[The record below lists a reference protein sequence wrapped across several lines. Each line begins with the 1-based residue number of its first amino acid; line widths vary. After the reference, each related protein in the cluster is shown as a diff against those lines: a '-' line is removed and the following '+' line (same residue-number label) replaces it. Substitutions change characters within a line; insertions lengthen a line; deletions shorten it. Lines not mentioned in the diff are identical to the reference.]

1 MTRRPNQAGLRLVPG
16 WLTAQLEMVNPL
28 RLPSATVRTV
38 RVGMICPYSL
48 AVWGGVQTQVLGLA
62 RTLRAKG
69 VATQVLAP
77 CDGPPPEPWVTPLG
91 NSIPYAQNGSFAPL
105 APDPAAQLR
114 VLAAIWD
121 ERFDLLHL
129 HEPLAPG
136 PTLTSV
142 LVKPVPLLG
151 TFHASG
157 RIAVYRWARP
167 GVRRLAARLD
177 ARVAVSAEAAGM
189 AQRNLGGTY
198 DVLFNGIEVE
208 RYRRPAADML
218 TAGVGPA
225 VDNDGATVFF
235 IGRHEPRKGLSV
247 LLEAMQGMPSDVTL
261 WVGGQGPETAGLK
274 QQYGADHRIRW
285 LGPLSEDEKLARL
298 QAADVFCVPSLGGE
312 SFGVVLLEAMAA
324 GTPVVASNLP
334 AYRLVTSDGH
344 YGALFTIGNPDAL
357 AKALVDSLN
366 GGPAIDHQ
374 VVRARDRAE
383 DYSMDRLA
391 DAYIERYR
399 RLVEF

>member
-1 MTRRPNQAGLRLVPG
+1 
-16 WLTAQLEMVNPL
+16 
-28 RLPSATVRTV
+28 
-38 RVGMICPYSL
+38 MICPYSL

-114 VLAAIWD
+114 VLAAVWD
-121 ERFDLLHL
+121 ERFDVLHL

-177 ARVAVSAEAAGM
+177 SRVAVSAEAAGM
-189 AQRNLGGTY
+189 AQRYLGGTY
-198 DVLFNGIEVE
+198 DVLFNGIEVD
-208 RYRRPAADML
+208 RYRRLVTDRCGSPVES
-218 TAGVGPA
+218 GVERSGP
-225 VDNDGATVFF
+225 TVFF
-235 IGRHEPRKGLSV
+235 VGRHEPRKGLSV
-247 LLEAMQGMPSDVTL
+247 LLEAMGNMPPDTTL
-261 WVGGQGPETAGLK
+261 WVGGQGPETADLK
-274 QQYGADHRIRW
+274 KRFGADDRIQW
-285 LGPLSEDEKLARL
+285 LGQLTEDEKLARL
-298 QAADVFCVPSLGGE
+298 QAADLLCVPSLGGE

-324 GTPVVASNLP
+324 GTPVVASDLP
-334 AYRLVTSDGH
+334 AYRLVTRDGC
-344 YGALFTIGNPDAL
+344 YGTLFAIGDSDAL
-357 AKALVDSLN
+357 AKALVESLN
-366 GGPAIDHQ
+366 RGPAIDHQ
-374 VVRARDRAE
+374 VTRAQDRAE

-391 DAYIERYR
+391 DAYVERYR
-399 RLVEF
+399 RLVEH